1 MRPVKVTLSLATLL
15 IVVLVAIPFSSART
29 SSQSGQPAPLT
40 KADIDRWMT
49 ELSNWGRWGAADQLG
64 AVNLITPEKRKQ
76 ASKLVREG
84 IVISLARDTNNEAA
98 PDNEAPYTH
107 EMMLN
112 GESGQGQWSLDRIGV
127 SFHGYQHTHLD
138 ALCHM
143 FWQGKMYNGY
153 SMTEVTRKGA
163 QKLGIQNLKSGIVT
177 RGVLIDVPRLRNVP
191 YLEPG
196 AAIYPEDLDKWEKE
210 TGIKLAAGDA
220 VFVRTGRWARRAA
233 LGPWTSAQKS
243 AGLHPS
249 CVRWLKQR
257 DISLLGSDVA
267 SDVFPSGIPGVTHPI
282 HQLILVALGVNIFDN
297 CDLEEVGTAAAKMKR
312 WEFMLTTAPIAVP
325 GGTGSP
331 LNPIA
336 TF

>member
-1 MRPVKVTLSLATLL
+1 MRPLKVTLSLATLL
-15 IVVLVAIPFSSART
+15 IVVLVAIPFSART
-29 SSQSGQPAPLT
+29 SFQSGQPAPLT

-49 ELSNWGRWGAADQLG
+49 ELSNWGRWGATDQLG

-76 ASKLVREG
+76 ATKLVREG
-84 IVISLARDTNNEAA
+84 IVISLARDTNDEAA
-98 PDNEAPYTH
+98 PDNDAPYTH
-107 EMMLN
+107 EMTLN
-112 GESGQGQWSLDRIGV
+112 GESGQGQWSLDKIGV

-196 AAIYPEDLDKWEKE
+196 AAIYPEDLDKWERE

-233 LGPWTSAQKS
+233 LGPWNVSQKS

-267 SDVFPSGIPGVTHPI
+267 SDVLPSGIPGITHPI

-297 CDLEEVGTAAAKMKR
+297 CDLEDIGTTAARMKR
-312 WEFMLTTAPIAVP
+312 WEFMLTTAPIAIP